1 MAEIID
7 YGRFRER
14 LESVRPS
21 GEADM
26 AATGP
31 RWELLREF
39 QEHWGYVPTGGECRD
54 REAPDPHKE
63 YLAGLK
69 AADQGGPEEDQPE
82 SVDPRI
88 PVPAALDEWWDLPFN
103 SFADRSELYETNP
116 EWPPTVRPDPG
127 GYGASD
133 GLPRDNPFTGPDE
146 DPRVCVFM
154 AENQYCNEWGYPA
167 ARAHLADPPVLVS
180 APGDDGEEGW
190 IRQAHSVSE
199 FFLLLALV
207 RLLPHYAWT
216 VEDDEPGEELL
227 ARLREKL
234 TPLGFEPWREMTCRG
249 EYYGGLDVIVRHDP
263 CSDYLSELTVFG
275 RTREALGHLAQTLG
289 VDWSDDV
296 REPESRHC

>member
-14 LESVRPS
+14 LESVRPA

-26 AATGP
+26 AGTGA

-39 QEHWGYVPTGGECRD
+39 QEQWGYMPTGGERWE
-54 REAPDPHKE
+54 REAPDLHKE

-69 AADQGGPEEDQPE
+69 AAHPGEPEDDRPE

-88 PVPAALDEWWDLPFN
+88 PVPAALDEWWNLPFN

-127 GYGASD
+127 GYGVSD
-133 GLPRDNPFTGPDE
+133 GLPSDNPFTEPDE

-180 APGDDGEEGW
+180 ALGDDGEEGW

-207 RLLPHYAWT
+207 RLLPHYGWT

-227 ARLREKL
+227 ARVREKL
-234 TPLGFEPWREMTCRG
+234 TPLGFEPWREMTCRS
-249 EYYGGLDVIVRHDP
+249 EYYGGLDVIVCHDP
-263 CSDYLSELTVFG
+263 QSDYLSELTVYG
-275 RTREALGHLAQTLG
+275 RTREALEHLAQTLG
-289 VDWSDDV
+289 VDWSEDV
-296 REPESRHC
+296 CGPESGHR

>member
-39 QEHWGYVPTGGECRD
+39 QEQWGYVPTGGECRE

-69 AADQGGPEEDQPE
+69 AAHQGGPEEDQPE

-103 SFADRSELYETNP
+103 SFADRSERYETNP
-116 EWPPTVRPDPG
+116 GWPPT
-127 GYGASD
+127 
-133 GLPRDNPFTGPDE
+133 
-146 DPRVCVFM
+146 
-154 AENQYCNEWGYPA
+154 
-167 ARAHLADPPVLVS
+167 
-180 APGDDGEEGW
+180 
-190 IRQAHSVSE
+190 
-199 FFLLLALV
+199 
-207 RLLPHYAWT
+207 
-216 VEDDEPGEELL
+216 
-227 ARLREKL
+227 
-234 TPLGFEPWREMTCRG
+234 
-249 EYYGGLDVIVRHDP
+249 VRHDP

-289 VDWSDDV
+289 VDWSDAV